1 MVCVI
6 NHSDQD
12 NQPSSVFDQNDEEIS
27 KVSRF
32 KAMCDRV
39 HGWDWCQDDVRL
51 LLFCLFGGREVTQ
64 SSNRTVCTESRTVRI
79 LIRILKSQFVS

>member
-1 MVCVI
+1 MVWVI

-39 HGWDWCQDDVRL
+39 HGWGLVPR
-51 LLFCLFGGREVTQ
+51 
-64 SSNRTVCTESRTVRI
+64 
-79 LIRILKSQFVS
+79 